1 MVSVTGLVRGK
12 MENYEG
18 KEVSIVV
25 LGLAV
30 ILCYIVLMMTIGF
43 WATAAFFGLGL
54 VKREADKLGIN

>member
-1 MVSVTGLVRGK
+1 